1 MRDLDLDRDPDL
13 DLDPD
18 PDPDRD
24 LDRDL
29 DRDRASAGDRVRP
42 GCYTGPMNDES
53 LWKGCP
59 LAVVDV
65 ETTGLDPK
73 VDRVI
78 EVAVIHMQ
86 DGEVTDTFAS
96 LVNPEQEV
104 PDEVVRITGIQPEQ
118 LTDAP
123 RFGAVAAEVR
133 ARLEGRIF
141 VAYNLPFDRAFIKS
155 ELERAGLD
163 FPEVVPID
171 PLVFIRELH
180 KNQGSKRLSSAAER
194 LGISLENAHRAQD
207 DAVVAGLVLYALAP
221 QLPERLGDLRLL
233 QGQWEQQQANDM
245 AGWRNRRGGTM
256 DSGGIDGG
264 FTQDRG
270 NALGPAYIYGD
281 DTDPVRYMFV
291 HLPDSGARRT

>member
-1 MRDLDLDRDPDL
+1 
-13 DLDPD
+13 
-18 PDPDRD
+18 
-24 LDRDL
+24 
-29 DRDRASAGDRVRP
+29 
-42 GCYTGPMNDES
+42 MNDDS

-78 EVAVIHMQ
+78 EIAVIEMR
-86 DGEVTDTFAS
+86 DGEVTDRFAA
-96 LVNPEQEV
+96 LVNPDQEV

-118 LTDAP
+118 LVGAP
-123 RFGAVAAEVR
+123 RFATLAAEVR
-133 ARLEGRIF
+133 ARLEGRVF
-141 VAYNLPFDRAFIKS
+141 VAYNLPFDRAFIKA

-180 KNQGSKRLSSAAER
+180 KNQGSKRLGAVAER
-194 LGISLENAHRAQD
+194 LGISLENAHRAAD
-207 DAVVAGLVLYALAP
+207 DAEVAGRILYALAP
-221 QLPERLGDLRLL
+221 QLPARLGDLRLL
-233 QGQWEQQQANDM
+233 QGQWERQQANDM
-245 AGWRNRRGGTM
+245 AGWRNRRGGGM
-256 DSGGIDGG
+256 EAVGGGLA
-264 FTQDRG
+264 QERG